1 MVVAD
6 KRQFPR
12 ARVEFPVTIEIDH
25 GLLRSWAA
33 KAIDISVDGVLLW
46 STRPLRLNVPFVL
59 HFPFE
64 WERAFAIV
72 SAVWRQEYVYGCQ
85 FINLPLK
92 VRKSLELAVLHYIQ
106 QDSPKVMTTLWR
118 QL

>member
-1 MVVAD
+1 MLGD
-6 KRQFPR
+6 NKRQFAR

-33 KAIDISVDGVLLW
+33 KAIDISVDGILVW
-46 STRPLRLNVPFVL
+46 STHPLRLNVPIVL

-85 FINLPLK
+85 FISLPLK
-92 VRKSLELAVLHYIQ
+92 VRKSLDRAVMDYIH
-106 QDSPKVMTTLWR
+106 QDSPKALTTLWQR
-118 QL
+118 L